1 MNMAGAVL
9 VTGGSRRIGRSISL
23 TLASCGFNIVIQTRS
38 KDDEVAILC
47 NEIESLGVTC
57 FIVEGNLENSDS
69 VAGIFDDSIKLLENN
84 EMMLVGLVN
93 SASMFE
99 WDHPSNVKAES
110 LLEHYRV
117 NTMAPV
123 LLSQMF
129 YDLLISTSS
138 NSLQEN
144 IPCIVNI
151 LDQKLISP
159 HPDHFSYTLSKQ
171 ALSGATLMMAKA
183 FAPICRV
190 NSVSPGHVLPS
201 TEQSSS
207 GFEKAQNQSPL
218 GYGPTPQDIA
228 DAVSFLFQAR
238 SITAQNL
245 VVDAG
250 EHLLGRNR
258 DVVFETEGLDD

>member
-23 TLASCGFNIVIQTRS
+23 SLASCGFHIVIQTRS
-38 KDDEVAILC
+38 NDDEVGVLC
-47 NEIESLGVTC
+47 DEIESLGVTC
-57 FIVEGNLENSDS
+57 FIVEGNLDNPDS
-69 VAGIFDDSIKLLENN
+69 VTGIFDDTIKLLENN
-84 EMMLVGLVN
+84 EMGLVGLVN

-99 WDHPSNVKAES
+99 WDHPSNVNAES
-110 LLEHYRV
+110 LIGHYRV

-129 YDLLISTSS
+129 HDWLTSTFSDS
-138 NSLQEN
+138 IQEN
-144 IPCIVNI
+144 LPCIVNI

-171 ALSGATLMMAKA
+171 ALSGATIMMAKA

-201 TEQSSS
+201 NEQSSS
-207 GFEKAQNQSPL
+207 GFEKAQSQSPL

-245 VVDAG
+245 VVDSG

-258 DVVFETEGLDD
+258 DVVFETED